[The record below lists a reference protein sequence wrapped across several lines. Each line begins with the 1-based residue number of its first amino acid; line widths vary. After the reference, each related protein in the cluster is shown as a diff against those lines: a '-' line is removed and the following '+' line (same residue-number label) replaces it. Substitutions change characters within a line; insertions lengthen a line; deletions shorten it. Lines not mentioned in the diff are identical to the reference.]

1 MSKKIDT
8 IIEKLQGIKDT
19 LDMHREERQ
28 EKYDNHSDN
37 WYDSDKASTEEENI
51 SYLEEAVDFLGE
63 AIESLESIE

>member
-19 LDMHREERQ
+19 LDEHREERQ
-28 EKYDNHSDN
+28 EKYDNHSDR
-37 WYDSDKASTEEENI
+37 WYDTDAASTEEENI
-51 SYLEEAVDFLGE
+51 SYLEEAVDHLGE